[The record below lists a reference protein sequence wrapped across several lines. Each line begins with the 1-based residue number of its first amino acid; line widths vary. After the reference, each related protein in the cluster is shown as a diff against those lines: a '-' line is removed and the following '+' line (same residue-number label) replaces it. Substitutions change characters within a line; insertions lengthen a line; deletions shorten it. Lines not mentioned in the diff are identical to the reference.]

1 MYVKGV
7 IFSCEG
13 FKLKKK
19 KKNFFFLKPIPL
31 VLYFLKEILR
41 INYKLL
47 I

>member
-13 FKLKKK
+13 LKLKK